1 MSDGIIAPGYE
12 PEALAILASKKG
24 GKFIV
29 LTASEN
35 FTPPAVEY
43 REVYGAVFSQK
54 RNETLVT
61 AESMTNVITT
71 KTDVPESAVRD
82 LVLASITI
90 KYTQS
95 NSVAYAVNGQ
105 IIGVGAG
112 QQSRVDCVKL
122 AGRKVAIW
130 WCRQHPKV
138 QALQFKEGSKR
149 QDRVNARVRLGSRNA
164 RQFHI

>member
-1 MSDGIIAPGYE
+1 MSLPTNHAYSNVLTLAPLAVLTVPITTSCSEVTPLALAYLRARQADPMCSFGDFAAVSDIVDVATAMVLKKEVSDGIIAPGYE

-35 FTPPAVEY
+35 FTPPPVEY

-71 KTDVPESAVRD
+71 KVRESILFLYFV
-82 LVLASITI
+82 
-90 KYTQS
+90 
-95 NSVAYAVNGQ
+95 
-105 IIGVGAG
+105 
-112 QQSRVDCVKL
+112 
-122 AGRKVAIW
+122 
-130 WCRQHPKV
+130 
-138 QALQFKEGSKR
+138 
-149 QDRVNARVRLGSRNA
+149 
-164 RQFHI
+164 